1 MSQTYQLDNS
11 YCFLG
16 FFNGFAYTLQTLQA
30 ETYKYTCAWMPAQ
43 AIVHI
48 HSMLWR
54 IIISSVWR
62 KLMFYLC
69 DWLNDR

>member
-16 FFNGFAYTLQTLQA
+16 FFMDLLAKAYTLQTLQA
-30 ETYKYTCAWMPAQ
+30 ETYKYTCAWIPAQ
-43 AIVHI
+43 AVVHI

-54 IIISSVWR
+54 IIISSVLR
-62 KLMFYLC
+62 KL
-69 DWLNDR
+69 RG